1 MGRGR
6 VGGTLRFGILISL
19 LCIYWLFLAA
29 AAGFPSVLPVSFLNE
44 LPVFLA
50 IVLDVLT
57 SFLAP
62 QILLHLVPVF
72 VALIVSMIIGSS
84 YLSDLFELQSWS
96 IASRYLR
103 AALFGVDYPTLSV
116 DQGELDELDRQN
128 SLLLI
133 GGPGYL
139 KLHLGFAAIFEDID
153 GRPKVYGPLP
163 DGRTPDTFFIH
174 GFERLRDVVDLRDQL
189 RQVDEVQC
197 ETRDGIEVYARDVKM
212 VFRIYGGDQR
222 RKLSTPYPYTA
233 SGLRQL
239 VYGQPVLGGGNASK
253 WTDTLPMLLR
263 DEIRN
268 FVSARTIEE
277 FLALEPLKGTV
288 DSSDGLTLPTN
299 KTENGTVFHIPRRS
313 LTQLFHTQGVKDRL
327 KLAGLELDWVG
338 VGTWEIRDQQFA
350 GSGLSPSAPNI
361 LTAAWR
367 DVQRIRL
374 YRSPAYLARI
384 REQTSTSYANEVLH
398 GLVRSWNESE
408 LPFRAK
414 PFALVLW
421 FRKTLHEL
429 LLLVGGGEEPE
440 DLESIQL
447 AIEHI
452 DRISELNRLQ
462 EDDF

>member
-1 MGRGR
+1 
-6 VGGTLRFGILISL
+6 
-19 LCIYWLFLAA
+19 LFLAA

-84 YLSDLFELQSWS
+84 YLADLFELQSWS

-288 DSSDGLTLPTN
+288 DSSDGLTLRESGKMFRICWHLQELRDTIDAIQQGAN
-299 KTENGTVFHIPRRS
+299 SHQAIVFAPDMCWRAGPRPIDSRRS
-313 LTQLFHTQGVKDRL
+313 QLRL
-327 KLAGLELDWVG
+327 DGIQSHVA
-338 VGTWEIRDQQFA
+338 
-350 GSGLSPSAPNI
+350 
-361 LTAAWR
+361 
-367 DVQRIRL
+367 
-374 YRSPAYLARI
+374 
-384 REQTSTSYANEVLH
+384 
-398 GLVRSWNESE
+398 ESC
-408 LPFRAK
+408 
-414 PFALVLW
+414 
-421 FRKTLHEL
+421 H
-429 LLLVGGGEEPE
+429 
-440 DLESIQL
+440 
-447 AIEHI
+447 
-452 DRISELNRLQ
+452 
-462 EDDF
+462 